1 MEAAFSDAVAMYL
14 LSLALDF
21 DYSELR
27 EREYPLL
34 TPTALAARLRA
45 VAEMYPPNAGYEF
58 SVRYR
63 RRA

>member
-1 MEAAFSDAVAMYL
+1 MYL

-34 TPTALAARLRA
+34 APAALAARLRL
-45 VAEMYPPNAGYEF
+45 VAELFPPNPGYEF
-58 SVRYR
+58 VVRYR